1 MQGGCERAAGAGRDA
16 GGVERRGV
24 AGERRRLLKR
34 GARPP
39 GGLALALAALAT
51 AGCATQRPVLYPN
64 ATLEERGMAAAQ
76 RDVDECMAR
85 ANAYVKGESATGKV
99 AAGTVGG
106 AAAGGV
112 VGAAGGAVV
121 GEVGRGAGVG
131 AATGATAGLLHGIFG
146 ARRPDPV
153 TRAFVERCLRE
164 RGLEPIGWR

>member
-1 MQGGCERAAGAGRDA
+1 MGAGSRPADTGRAATGHACRNITGPRYQ
-16 GGVERRGV
+16 
-24 AGERRRLLKR
+24 RLSSSTLR
-34 GARPP
+34 ARE
-39 GGLALALAALAT
+39 LVLALAALAA

-64 ATLEERGMAAAQ
+64 PALEERGVAAAQ

-85 ANAYVKGESATGKV
+85 AEAYVKGAGSAGEV
-99 AAGTVGG
+99 AAHTVGG

-131 AATGATAGLLHGIFG
+131 AATGATAGLLRGLFG
-146 ARRPDPV
+146 AQRPDRV